1 MEKSIKKAPSLP
13 QDVAEKYEA
22 TIIPTVVMIASGKSK
37 GSYDLTRIR
46 MEDAEKLANDGKYL
60 KKKSPEKPS
69 KAEKIK
75 G

>member
-1 MEKSIKKAPSLP
+1 MEKSIKKVPSLP
-13 QDVAEKYEA
+13 QDVAKQYEA

-37 GSYDLTRIR
+37 GSYDLTRIS

-60 KKKSPEKPS
+60 KKKSPENSS
-69 KAEKIK
+69 KAENIK